1 MDHNIK
7 SKPVV
12 SGAIK
17 PERIE
22 EIEQVTDRIFGA
34 RPTRVAIP
42 GGKSRPVYIIEIE
55 GRPYVVAKRS
65 NKYDAKVE
73 AAVLKGLT
81 TSDLVPGFIGKHG
94 RWIAQEFIPGK
105 RLPVLIDEA
114 KNEVERKTLA
124 ELGIKSLLAIQH
136 AADAARL
143 RRSVPRLGVVKGWVE
158 GRIHKVDE
166 ISEALAINP
175 PSLNRTAIAQIY
187 DVSQTDFVKWDARP
201 GNALV
206 DGPNVRWFDWED
218 CGRRNR
224 IDDLVCF
231 MADEWTN
238 LDADTEDALIKDY
251 LPSFSR
257 ALGAEWSERYF
268 YVAGCLQILYR
279 LSLATNYYHR
289 DGEWWDRK
297 YCLDGDKVGV
307 TAQEVGRLTR
317 RLERWSQRVEIMLP
331 FCSWA
336 QQVRS
341 ELNIK

>member
-7 SKPVV
+7 SKPIV
-12 SGAIK
+12 SGVMK

-55 GRPYVVAKRS
+55 GRPYVVAKRG

-81 TSDLVPGFIGKHG
+81 ASELVPGFIGKHG

-114 KNEVERKTLA
+114 KNEEDRKSLT
-124 ELGIKSLLAIQH
+124 ELGLKSLLAVQH

-143 RRSVPRLGVVKGWVE
+143 RRSVPRLGIVKGWVE
-158 GRIHKVDE
+158 GRIQKVDE
-166 ISEALAINP
+166 ISEALTIDTP
-175 PSLNRTAIAQIY
+175 PLNRTAIAQIY
-187 DVSQTDFVKWDARP
+187 DVSQTDFIKWDARP

-206 DGPNVRWFDWED
+206 DGSNVRWFDWED

-238 LDADTEDALIKDY
+238 LETDTEDALIKDF
-251 LPSFSR
+251 LPLFRR
-257 ALGAEWSERYF
+257 AQGAEWSQNYF

-279 LSLATNYYHR
+279 LSLATNYFHR
-289 DGEWWDRK
+289 DGKWWDRE
-297 YCLDGDKVGV
+297 YCLHGDKVGV
-307 TAQEVGRLTR
+307 TSQEVGRLTH
-317 RLERWSQRVEIMLP
+317 RLARWSQRVEIMSPLG
-331 FCSWA
+331 SWA

-341 ELNIK
+341 ELKIE